1 METTHRGVTRWEFIL
16 LGSLLVITGILLLPL
31 VQQPMDGDWPVLHCQ
46 NNLHQLGFALHNY
59 HERFGSFPP
68 AVVVDEHG
76 NRLHSWRTILL
87 PDVDATPLYSEYR
100 FDVPWNSPHNQ
111 HIAAGAEVVRNMAQ
125 CRAPSLSPP
134 PASRTNYLAVVG
146 PHTAWRGAEC
156 VRLADVTD
164 GTDRTIFLIEV
175 GNSDV
180 DWFEPRD
187 LEWDKLS
194 FKLNDPGSLSPG
206 SRHVEPET
214 WLRDAVSYVNVLLVD
229 GAVKKLPVDTPPDV
243 LKALLTIDGGESFDP
258 PWLK

>member
-1 METTHRGVTRWEFIL
+1 MGTTQRGVTRWELVL
-16 LGSLLVITGILLLPL
+16 LGVLAVIAGYLLFPRL
-31 VQQPMDGDWPVLHCQ
+31 QQPMDGDWPRRHCQ
-46 NNLHQLGFALHNY
+46 NNLKNFGLALHNY
-59 HERFGSFPP
+59 HERYASFPP
-68 AVVVDEHG
+68 AVVLDEHG

-87 PDVDATPLYSEYR
+87 PDLDATPLYTQYR
-100 FDVPWNSPHNQ
+100 FDEPWNSPHNR
-111 HIAAGAEVVRNMAQ
+111 HVASGAQVLRNMAQ
-125 CRAPSLSPP
+125 CRAPS
-134 PASRTNYLAVVG
+134 PASASQTNYLAVVG

-194 FKLNDPGSLSPG
+194 FTLNDPATMSP
-206 SRHVEPET
+206 SSWHVEPET
-214 WLRDAVSYVNVLLVD
+214 WLREPVPYVNVLLVD
-229 GAVKKLPVDTPPDV
+229 GSVHKLPVDTPPEV